1 MKRITA
7 LLLLFIATLSFA
19 QKPEVKLLRL
29 SQYATVSQTVGATD
43 MTISYHRPG
52 VKGREIFGKLEQY
65 GKVWRAGANNATSF
79 EFSQD
84 VTIAGTT
91 LKAGRY
97 EFFLIPTENEWT
109 VIFNSAKDQWGA
121 YNYDSTL
128 NVVTVAVKPE
138 MIPHEEWLSYNFSD
152 LTISSAKVSLRWD
165 KTAISFVINTN
176 TEENVKKLESQYS
189 LLAAQQAATF
199 ARYSL
204 DSKSDF
210 DKGISAADRAI
221 AITPNFSNLAL
232 KANLLAQKEQWVD
245 AVKVGEEAIKAGK
258 ASNANTA
265 NFEKTVAGWKEKL
278 PLNESSLRP
287 VKGKK
292 K

>member
-7 LLLLFIATLSFA
+7 LLLFVAVFSFA

-29 SQYATVSQTVGATD
+29 SQYATVSQTVGVTD
-43 MTISYHRPG
+43 MSISYHRPG
-52 VKGREIFGKLEQY
+52 VKGREIFGKLEQF

-121 YNYDSTL
+121 YSYDSTL
-128 NVVTVAVKPE
+128 NVVTFQIKPE
-138 MIPHEEWLSYNFSD
+138 TIAHEEWLSYSFSD
-152 LTISSAKVSLRWD
+152 LTISSAKVSLKWD
-165 KTAISFVINTN
+165 KTAISFVISTN
-176 TEENVKKLESQYS
+176 TEENVKKLETQYYT
-189 LLAAQQAATF
+189 LAAQQAGTF

-210 DKGISAADRAI
+210 DKGIAAADRAI
-221 AITPNFSNLAL
+221 TIAPNFPNLSF
-232 KANLLAQKEQWVD
+232 
-245 AVKVGEEAIKAGK
+245 KAGK
-258 ASNANTA
+258 ASNANTG
-265 NFEKTVAGWKEKL
+265 NFEKTVAGWKEKF
-278 PLNESSLRP
+278 PP
-287 VKGKK
+287 AKGKK

>member
-1 MKRITA
+1 MKRITV
-7 LLLLFIATLSFA
+7 LLLFVAAISFA

-29 SQYATVSQTVGATD
+29 SQYATVSQTVGVTD
-43 MTISYHRPG
+43 MSISYHRPG
-52 VKGREIFGKLEQY
+52 VKGRDIFGKLEQF

-121 YNYDSTL
+121 YSYDSTL
-128 NVVTVAVKPE
+128 NVVTFQVKPE
-138 MIPHEEWLSYNFSD
+138 TIAHEEWLSYGFSD
-152 LTISSAKVSLRWD
+152 LTISSAKVSLKWD

-176 TEENVKKLESQYS
+176 TEENVKKLETQYYT
-189 LLAAQQAATF
+189 LAAQQAGTF

-204 DSKSDF
+204 DSKSDL
-210 DKGISAADRAI
+210 DNGIAAANRAI
-221 AITPNFSNLAL
+221 AIAPNFPNLSL
-232 KANLLAQKEQWVD
+232 KANLLAQKEDWAE

-278 PLNESSLRP
+278 PP

>member
-1 MKRITA
+1 MKRITG
-7 LLLLFIATLSFA
+7 LLLLLLSIAAFSFA
-19 QKPEVKLLRL
+19 QQPEVKLMRL
-29 SQYATVSQTVGATD
+29 SQYATVSQTIGVTD

-84 VTIAGTT
+84 VTIAGTK
-91 LKAGRY
+91 LPAGRY

-109 VIFNSAKDQWGA
+109 VIFNAAKDQWGA
-121 YNYDSTL
+121 YSYDSTK
-128 NVVTVAVKPE
+128 NVVTFKVKPDS
-138 MIPHEEWLSYNFSD
+138 IPHEEWLSYSFSD

-165 KTAISFVINTN
+165 NTAVSFLISTN
-176 TEENVKKLESQYS
+176 TDENVKKLETQYS
-189 LLAAQQAATF
+189 SLAAQQAATS

-204 DSKSDF
+204 DSKTDF
-210 DKGISAADRAI
+210 DKGIAAIDRAI
-221 AITPNFSNLAL
+221 AITPNFSNLSL
-232 KANLLAQKEQWVD
+232 KANLLAQKEQWAD
-245 AVKVGEEAIKAGK
+245 AVKVGEDAIKAGK
-258 ASNANTA
+258 ENNANTA
-265 NFEKTVAGWKEKL
+265 NFEKSVAGWKEKL
-278 PLNESSLRP
+278 PP

>member
-1 MKRITA
+1 MF
-7 LLLLFIATLSFA
+7 LLLVLFVASFG
-19 QKPEVKLLRL
+19 QKPEVKLMRV
-29 SQYATVSQTVGATD
+29 SQYATVSQTIGVTD
-43 MTISYHRPG
+43 MTVTYHRPG

-97 EFFLIPTENEWT
+97 EFFLIPNENEWT

-121 YNYDSTL
+121 YAYDSTL
-128 NVVTVAVKPE
+128 NVVTFKVKPE
-138 MIPHEEWLSYNFSD
+138 TIPHEEWLSYSFSD
-152 LTISSAKVSLRWD
+152 LTSSSAKVSLKWD
-165 KTAISFVINTN
+165 KTAISFIVTTN
-176 TEENVKKLESQYS
+176 TEDNVKKLEASYS
-189 LLAAQQAATF
+189 SLAAQQAATF

-204 DSKSDF
+204 DSKTDV
-210 DKGISAADRAI
+210 DNGLAAADRAI
-221 AITPNFSNLAL
+221 AAAPIYSNLTL
-232 KANLLAQKEQWVD
+232 KANLLALKELWAD
-245 AVKVGEEAIKAGK
+245 AVKTGELAVKTGK
-258 ASNANTA
+258 ENGANTA
-265 NFEKTVAGWKEKL
+265 NFEKTLSGWKEKL
-278 PLNESSLRP
+278 PA

>member
-7 LLLLFIATLSFA
+7 LLLFIAAFAFA
-19 QKPEVKLLRL
+19 QQPEVKLLRL
-29 SQYATVSQTVGATD
+29 SQYATVTQTVGVTD
-43 MTISYHRPG
+43 MTIKYHRPG

-79 EFSQD
+79 EFSTD
-84 VTIAGTT
+84 VMISGTT

-97 EFFLIPTENEWT
+97 EFFVIPTENEWT

-121 YNYDSTL
+121 YAYDSTL
-128 NVVTVAVKPE
+128 NVVTFQVKPE
-138 MIPHEEWLSYNFSD
+138 TIPHEEWLSYGFSD
-152 LTISSAKVSLRWD
+152 LTISSAKVSLKWD

-176 TEENVKKLESQYS
+176 TEENAKKMESQYS
-189 LLAAQQAATF
+189 SMAAQQAATY

-204 DSKSDF
+204 DTKSDL
-210 DKGISAADRAI
+210 DKGIAAADRAI
-221 AITPNFSNLAL
+221 AVTPSFSNQAL
-232 KANLLAQKEQWVD
+232 KANLLAQKEQWAD

-258 ASNANTA
+258 ASNANTT
-265 NFEKTVAGWKEKL
+265 NFEKSVAGWKEKL
-278 PLNESSLRP
+278 PSA
-287 VKGKK
+287 KGKK

>member
-1 MKRITA
+1 MKN
-7 LLLLFIATLSFA
+7 LSILVLSLVIVASNMFA
-19 QKPEVKLLRL
+19 QMPPSKMLRV
-29 SQYATVSQTVGATD
+29 SPYASVTQTIGITEA
-43 MTISYHRPG
+43 TISYHRPG
-52 VKGREIFGKLEQY
+52 VKGREIFGKLEQF

-121 YNYDSTL
+121 YSYDSTL
-128 NVVTVAVKPE
+128 NVITFKVTPDT
-138 MIPHEEWLSYNFSD
+138 IPHEEWLSYSFSD
-152 LTISSAKVSLRWD
+152 LTSSSAKVSLKWN
-165 KTAISFVINTN
+165 KTAVSFIINTN
-176 TEENVKKLESQYS
+176 TEENIKKVEASYS
-189 LLAAQQAATF
+189 SLAAQQAAMF

-204 DSKSDF
+204 DTKTDV
-210 DKGISAADRAI
+210 DNGIAAVNRAI
-221 AITPNFSNLAL
+221 AITPSFSNLSL
-232 KANLLAQKEQWVD
+232 KANLLAQKEQWSE
-245 AVKVGEEAIKAGK
+245 AVKTGEEALKAGK
-258 ASNANTA
+258 ESGANTA
-265 NFEKTVAGWKEKL
+265 NFEKTMTGWKEKL
-278 PLNESSLRP
+278 PP